1 MSPSNSRGSYLI
13 RESESTPDEY
23 ALSVRDWDR
32 VYHYKIFQSRDQEFY
47 ISECSLFKS
56 LQDLVAHYQQDADGL
71 CINLRNPCDIIPT
84 DFSGN
89 PVEWGLPRR

>member
-13 RESESTPDEY
+13 RESESTPGEY

-32 VYHYKIFQSRDQEFY
+32 VQHYKIHQSHDQEFY

-56 LQDLVAHYQQDADGL
+56 LQDLVAHYEHNAGGL
-71 CINLRNPCDIIPT
+71 HINLRKPCVIIPT
-84 DFSGN
+84 DVSGN
-89 PVEWGLPRR
+89 PVEWSSI